1 MAERTF
7 AWVPIAALRELIEYA
22 DVQRSYADAEHV
34 CSVAEQTRSDEEFT
48 AKVHA
53 LGVEELDH

>member
-7 AWVPIAALRELIEYA
+7 AWVPIDALRDFVEYA

-34 CSVAEQTRSDEEFT
+34 CSADAQQRSDEEFT
-48 AKVHA
+48 AKVRA
-53 LGVEELDH
+53 LGVEELER

>member
-7 AWVPIAALRELIEYA
+7 AWVPIDALRDLVEYA
-22 DVQRSYADAEHV
+22 DLQRAYADADHV
-34 CSVAEQTRSDEEFT
+34 CGGADQRRSDEEFT
-48 AKVHA
+48 AKVAA

>member
-7 AWVPIAALRELIEYA
+7 AWVPIDALRDLVRYVDEQRAYVDQELACDPEELQA
-22 DVQRSYADAEHV
+22 
-34 CSVAEQTRSDEEFT
+34 SDEEFT
-48 AKVHA
+48 AKVAA